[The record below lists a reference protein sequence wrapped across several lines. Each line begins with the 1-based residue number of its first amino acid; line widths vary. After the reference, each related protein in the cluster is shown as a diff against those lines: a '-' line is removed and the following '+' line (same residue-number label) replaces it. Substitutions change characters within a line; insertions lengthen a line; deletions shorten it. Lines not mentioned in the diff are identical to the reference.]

1 MSRRPKQSA
10 EEGESPQEVTAR
22 DANGPSE
29 GADAKVAPGPELE
42 AALREAVE
50 SLSGGEA
57 APDDEAPAEPE
68 IDPAATA
75 LETLEQ
81 EKKEAEDRLLRT
93 QADFENFRKRS
104 AQKHEE
110 ALHRGQENLVK
121 DLLSVVDNLERAIDH
136 ARESEDGDLQGLLQ
150 GVELVRRELLGALE
164 RFGVSPIEAEG
175 AAFDPA
181 FHEAMVQVP
190 SAEVEP
196 NTVVAVMES
205 GYQLRDRM
213 LRPARVVVSKAPDE
227 PQPEPDS
234 DE

>member
-1 MSRRPKQSA
+1 MQSA
-10 EEGESPQEVTAR
+10 EEDGSPQEETAGE
-22 DANGPSE
+22 ANGSSE

-150 GVELVRRELLGALE
+150 GVELVERELRGALTKHYVKE
-164 RFGVSPIEAEG
+164 IEAEG
-175 AAFDPA
+175 KPFDPTV
-181 FHEAMVQVP
+181 HEAMAQRVVEGVE
-190 SAEVEP
+190 SNRVVEVLQK
-196 NTVVAVMES
+196 
-205 GYQLRDRM
+205 GYQLRDH
-213 LRPARVVVSKAPDE
+213 LVRPARVVVAKAAE
-227 PQPEPDS
+227 PGES
-234 DE
+234 DPAETQETAD